1 MFKDLNPI
9 LHSQLRLA
17 VISIL
22 ISVKEAEFT
31 YLREKT
37 DATAG
42 NLSVQINKLKEAG
55 YIDVTKSFKDN
66 YPQTIFKITP
76 EGVKA
81 FEEYVRD
88 LLSCLNVK
96 KYGAPV
102 YEKQLGFA
110 LSQFHCQPLVAV
122 DDPLQLIHAGVE
134 LRSTFDI
141 VCIRTIS

>member
-17 VISIL
+17 VVSIL

-55 YIDVTKSFKDN
+55 YIDVTKTFKDN
-66 YPQTIFKITP
+66 YPQTICKITP
-76 EGVKA
+76 QGVQA

-88 LLSCLNVK
+88 LQSYLNIK
-96 KYGAPV
+96 K
-102 YEKQLGFA
+102 
-110 LSQFHCQPLVAV
+110 
-122 DDPLQLIHAGVE
+122 
-134 LRSTFDI
+134 
-141 VCIRTIS
+141 

>member
-17 VISIL
+17 VVSIL

-66 YPQTIFKITP
+66 YPLTICKITP

-88 LLSCLNVK
+88 LQTYLNIK
-96 KYGAPV
+96 K
-102 YEKQLGFA
+102 
-110 LSQFHCQPLVAV
+110 
-122 DDPLQLIHAGVE
+122 
-134 LRSTFDI
+134 
-141 VCIRTIS
+141 